1 MRNYFKYLTYYS
13 LCAVDCLINFTA
25 CIVGCYPGFQLGED
39 FLFAV
44 EYRNAGS
51 VITSSVETRE
61 KKAQEA
67 ENVMR
72 SAKGNI
78 EDTIHGQRL

>member
-1 MRNYFKYLTYYS
+1 MRKYFKFFTYYS
-13 LCAVDCLINFTA
+13 LCLVDSLINFLS
-25 CIVGCYPGFQLGED
+25 CVVGCYPGFQLGED

-72 SAKGNI
+72 SAKENI
-78 EDTIHGQRL
+78 EDTIHGQRS